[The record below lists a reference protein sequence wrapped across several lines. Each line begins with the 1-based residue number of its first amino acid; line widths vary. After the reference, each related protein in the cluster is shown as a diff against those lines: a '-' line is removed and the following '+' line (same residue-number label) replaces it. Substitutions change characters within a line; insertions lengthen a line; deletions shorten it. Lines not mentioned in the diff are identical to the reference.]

1 MPKPSGYFR
10 PTPFENN
17 LLFYAIGRFLVK
29 TGVDICLDIII
40 NEVYTFFAEMMSKK
54 VHFARLP
61 FRICPLA
68 ETHRFGHGCLSS
80 KR

>member
-1 MPKPSGYFR
+1 
-10 PTPFENN
+10 
-17 LLFYAIGRFLVK
+17 
-29 TGVDICLDIII
+29 
-40 NEVYTFFAEMMSKK
+40 MMSKK

-80 KR
+80 KRCFSTRETSVNPHTGVYIF